1 MFGNFVLDFLFFA
14 VPVALLVLFGVC
26 IYRYVHAKKENEKY
40 PGLYTPEELHKRK
53 GMMIITGCAAAAP
66 VIVTIGFLVLIFMA
80 VAYM

>member
-1 MFGNFVLDFLFFA
+1 MFGSFVLDLLFFG

-40 PGLYTPEELHKRK
+40 PGLHTPEELRKRK
-53 GMMIITGCAAAAP
+53 GMMIITGCAAVAP
-66 VIVTIGFLVLIFMA
+66 VVVAVGFLVLLFMA